1 MKATK
6 PVVLALSLVTSVTAA
21 FAGDAAKTASAPK
34 PAVQND
40 NPVIQTERNVE
51 LTGSRIKRTVRR
63 SGRITDGPFNVVVI
77 DRATIEHSGAA
88 DLKQL
93 LARQGLGR

>member
-1 MKATK
+1 
-6 PVVLALSLVTSVTAA
+6 
-21 FAGDAAKTASAPK
+21 
-34 PAVQND
+34 
-40 NPVIQTERNVE
+40 